1 MHIGA
6 GAQLVGMNLRVCH
19 PIELVD
25 QAYERAGYY
34 NDAVAQPQKGSASNR
49 AV

>member
-6 GAQLVGMNLRVCH
+6 GACLSQMKLKVCH

-25 QAYERAGYY
+25 QAYERAGFY
-34 NDAVAQPQKGSASNR
+34 GE
-49 AV
+49 

>member
-6 GAQLVGMNLRVCH
+6 GALLAGMSLRVCH

-25 QAYERAGYY
+25 QAYEHAGCYK
-34 NDAVAQPQKGSASNR
+34 NLPNGKQDP
-49 AV
+49 